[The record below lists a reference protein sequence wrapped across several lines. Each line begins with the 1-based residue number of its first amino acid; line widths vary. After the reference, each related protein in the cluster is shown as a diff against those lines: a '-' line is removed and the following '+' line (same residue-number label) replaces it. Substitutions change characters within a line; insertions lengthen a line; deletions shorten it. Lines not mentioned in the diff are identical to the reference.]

1 MLNWACWAMWTDGRV
16 PGELT
21 ARVTSAF
28 WLLSSVFSFHAR
40 VLTHWAGCAGT
51 IAPLEERTTSPKRTL
66 SQNQKPRFPMDS
78 PRGPLEE

>member
-51 IAPLEERTTSPKRTL
+51 IATLEE
-66 SQNQKPRFPMDS
+66 
-78 PRGPLEE
+78 